1 MILHYLKISVRNI
14 LKYKTQTVI
23 NVCSIAVS
31 MMLLSVI
38 ASMLLTIKPL
48 SILRQP
54 YSDRIVKLRSSD
66 PNSLVLGEDLSQLV
80 GRQLKCASAIH
91 YFELSGRAVMV
102 SANLTDTDEKRSL
115 LSESMP
121 TDAGFFPFYG
131 ERSAY
136 SGNVLEDI
144 SDNDVVIT
152 QPLAEKL
159 FKEKNP
165 IGESLYVVSY
175 VGDSQSEKRY
185 RIKDVVNFSANNIF
199 GRTQQIYLK
208 KTDIQPNDC
217 FEVFILLKEGYSS
230 ENLEKELNE
239 RFENLKVRLTTIADM
254 YDDTMTILIRD
265 GVILFLF
272 LFLCVSF
279 SGYLRQQIQL
289 FRLREREIA
298 VRTCCGGKPSGLFA
312 LFLCEVAIV
321 LALSTLLA
329 IILDCLLSDFI
340 IDNYDKFIE
349 EFKPEITTTVSITI
363 IVALLLLLIGVIV
376 ILLTIRHIRKDQTC
390 LAMRMKPRPSH
401 RLRNVGITVQL
412 AVSILF
418 IWVTLY
424 FLFRIDSIKA
434 EKGIPDDVYRYESC
448 LWVNPNASTPDDMR
462 NIAERIR
469 GIKNVDRIFRF
480 YYMMDVYEIEDK
492 DDIMERYNTFKEY
505 HQTKD
510 DVEKFFE
517 VKVTE
522 FEGDVNP
529 NRNVVVS
536 DSFRE
541 MLERN
546 GRWNGKTVR
555 LGDEDYE
562 IRGTYDRLPF
572 EEPQDMSI
580 IITDQDSY
588 SDMYDII
595 VLPERGEVERVR
607 IAVDDAIREVM
618 PDRVDVG
625 SERYIQFLAT
635 KYIVIKVMMS
645 IIFILSIVSIVSTVA
660 TIYGSVSLDTRRRR
674 KEMALRKLNG
684 ANRKVIGRIF
694 IRTYMVIMSVAI
706 AITLPLCALINNY
719 LWCMLPFIPNSGTL
733 WILTYLLG
741 VILTLVV
748 VAVTIAWKIRAVMR
762 VDPAEYLKD

>member
-1 MILHYLKISVRNI
+1 
-14 LKYKTQTVI
+14 
-23 NVCSIAVS
+23 
-31 MMLLSVI
+31 
-38 ASMLLTIKPL
+38 
-48 SILRQP
+48 
-54 YSDRIVKLRSSD
+54 
-66 PNSLVLGEDLSQLV
+66 
-80 GRQLKCASAIH
+80 
-91 YFELSGRAVMV
+91 
-102 SANLTDTDEKRSL
+102 
-115 LSESMP
+115 
-121 TDAGFFPFYG
+121 
-131 ERSAY
+131 
-136 SGNVLEDI
+136 
-144 SDNDVVIT
+144 
-152 QPLAEKL
+152 
-159 FKEKNP
+159 
-165 IGESLYVVSY
+165 
-175 VGDSQSEKRY
+175 
-185 RIKDVVNFSANNIF
+185 
-199 GRTQQIYLK
+199 
-208 KTDIQPNDC
+208 
-217 FEVFILLKEGYSS
+217 
-230 ENLEKELNE
+230 
-239 RFENLKVRLTTIADM
+239 
-254 YDDTMTILIRD
+254 
-265 GVILFLF
+265 
-272 LFLCVSF
+272 
-279 SGYLRQQIQL
+279 
-289 FRLREREIA
+289 
-298 VRTCCGGKPSGLFA
+298 
-312 LFLCEVAIV
+312 
-321 LALSTLLA
+321 
-329 IILDCLLSDFI
+329 
-340 IDNYDKFIE
+340 
-349 EFKPEITTTVSITI
+349 
-363 IVALLLLLIGVIV
+363 
-376 ILLTIRHIRKDQTC
+376 
-390 LAMRMKPRPSH
+390 MRMKPRPSH

>member
-1 MILHYLKISVRNI
+1 M
-14 LKYKTQTVI
+14 
-23 NVCSIAVS
+23 
-31 MMLLSVI
+31 
-38 ASMLLTIKPL
+38 
-48 SILRQP
+48 
-54 YSDRIVKLRSSD
+54 
-66 PNSLVLGEDLSQLV
+66 
-80 GRQLKCASAIH
+80 
-91 YFELSGRAVMV
+91 
-102 SANLTDTDEKRSL
+102 
-115 LSESMP
+115 
-121 TDAGFFPFYG
+121 
-131 ERSAY
+131 
-136 SGNVLEDI
+136 
-144 SDNDVVIT
+144 
-152 QPLAEKL
+152 
-159 FKEKNP
+159 
-165 IGESLYVVSY
+165 
-175 VGDSQSEKRY
+175 
-185 RIKDVVNFSANNIF
+185 
-199 GRTQQIYLK
+199 
-208 KTDIQPNDC
+208 
-217 FEVFILLKEGYSS
+217 
-230 ENLEKELNE
+230 
-239 RFENLKVRLTTIADM
+239 RLTTIADM

-329 IILDCLLSDFI
+329 IILDSLLSDFI

-349 EFKPEITTTVSITI
+349 EFKPEISTTVTITI
-363 IVALLLLLIGVIV
+363 IVALILLLIGVIV
-376 ILLTIRHIRKDQTC
+376 ILLTIRHIRRDQTC

-424 FLFRIDSIKA
+424 FMFQIDSIQA

-448 LWVNPNASTPDDMR
+448 LWVNPNATTPDEMR

-469 GIKNVDRIFRF
+469 GIKSVDGTFRF
-480 YYMMDVYEIEDK
+480 YTMMTVYEIEEK
-492 DDIMERYNTFKEY
+492 DDIMERYNTYTEY

-522 FEGDVNP
+522 CGENVNP
-529 NRNVVVS
+529 ERNVVVS
-536 DSFRE
+536 EKFKD

-546 GRWNGKTVR
+546 GRWNGKTVS
-555 LGDEDYE
+555 LGDDDYE

-572 EEPQDMSI
+572 EETRDMSI
-580 IITDQDSY
+580 IITCQDSFA
-588 SDMYDII
+588 DTYDII
-595 VLPERGEVERVR
+595 VQPEAGSEEATR

-684 ANRKVIGRIF
+684 ANRKMICMIF

-719 LWCMLPFIPNSGTL
+719 LWCMLPFIPNSGSI
-733 WILTYLLG
+733 WILTYLLA
-741 VILTLVV
+741 VVLTLVV